1 MTNLFTLDSIR
12 EEADKQ
18 FAPVKIG
25 LSDGTEVTLRNL
37 LRLKSDDRAVVRDQ
51 IKVFTDHVDS
61 EDDDSE
67 SDSLEQVDAIA
78 TAATEILSRVADK
91 PQELLEE
98 LDGDVGMLVQVVQ
111 TWMSGTQSGEAQPS
125 PA

>member
-1 MTNLFTLDSIR
+1 MSNLFTLDSIR

-37 LRLKSDDRAVVRDQ
+37 LRLKSDDRAVVREQ
-51 IKVFTDHVDS
+51 IKVFTEQSDDDN
-61 EDDDSE
+61 EDDRDALSA
-67 SDSLEQVDAIA
+67 VDATA
-78 TAATEILSRVADK
+78 AAATEILSRVADK
-91 PQELLEE
+91 PRELLEE